1 MKQSQI
7 QKDVAGQQ
15 KQQQQQLQQQPVYP
29 DLSGFGRGGTVR
41 VERVTVCAPCHTV
54 GLTLS

>member
-15 KQQQQQLQQQPVYP
+15 QQQQPVYP
-29 DLSGFGRGGTVR
+29 DWSGFGRGGTVR
-41 VERVTVCAPCHTV
+41 ERVTVCAPCHTV

>member
-15 KQQQQQLQQQPVYP
+15 QQQQQQPVYS

-41 VERVTVCAPCHTV
+41 GERVTVCAPCHTV